1 MSAPT
6 QEDFVNLIAG
16 NLQAFVPFAENL
28 GKSRFLV
35 YESEIGAPD
44 EKAGAIAMEQMEMEA
59 IADAFRCEI
68 VQSDNQF
75 SLNFYMEERN
85 PGGFLEIVDAG
96 MGAPLAGGTEGTS
109 RAPDGSTYTSPT
121 PEPRWHE
128 PVPGYE
134 KPGTGVIE
142 EIRTMLRDAFSE
154 FMQEVITRAKAQ
166 FMEQL
171 KAYVA
176 GIISGAA
183 GG

>member
-28 GKSRFLV
+28 GKTRFLV

-75 SLNFYMEERN
+75 SLNFYM
-85 PGGFLEIVDAG
+85 
-96 MGAPLAGGTEGTS
+96 
-109 RAPDGSTYTSPT
+109 
-121 PEPRWHE
+121 
-128 PVPGYE
+128 
-134 KPGTGVIE
+134 
-142 EIRTMLRDAFSE
+142 
-154 FMQEVITRAKAQ
+154 
-166 FMEQL
+166 
-171 KAYVA
+171 
-176 GIISGAA
+176 
-183 GG
+183 